1 MTVLP
6 EIEDCQMMK
15 KPVIETNNIE
25 KEAFDLAKADVSRV
39 LVLTINIMEFN
50 FLFDKSIFINL
61 KSLLFFP

>member
-25 KEAFDLAKADVSRV
+25 KEAFDLAKADVS
-39 LVLTINIMEFN
+39 
-50 FLFDKSIFINL
+50 
-61 KSLLFFP
+61 

>member
-39 LVLTINIMEFN
+39 LVLT
-50 FLFDKSIFINL
+50 
-61 KSLLFFP
+61 